1 MKSWRRSARR
11 SALGMGWWLVVKVKR
26 YALPLWVSLMV
37 IGSLAC
43 TLSGLIPLSATP
55 TPIPTTPLP
64 AQPSPVFTLPAPSL
78 GPIVDGDL
86 TSLYDNVNP
95 GVVTIWS
102 YTDLGAPHDQSIP
115 TGQGSGFVIDKDGH
129 IVTNQ
134 HVIQD
139 AQEIEVDF
147 PSGIKSWATLL
158 GTDPDSDLAVL
169 RVDVPADYLVPL
181 PLGDSDLVTVGQFVV
196 AIGNPFGLSGTMT
209 VGIVS
214 AIGRT
219 LDSERQAPGGGSF
232 SAGDL
237 IQTDAAINPGNSG
250 GPLLNMIGQVVG
262 INRAIQSEV
271 FSAEGSVLSSGVG
284 FAIPVNILRRVA
296 PSLIENGK
304 YDYPYLGI
312 TSLNESFWNL
322 RTLEALGLNPNASGA
337 YITEVVRNGPADR
350 AGLRGGQTESSIP
363 GLLAGGDLI
372 IAIDGSPVDRYDD
385 LISYLFKNIEVG
397 QVVTLTV
404 VRDNEEL
411 ELALTTG
418 ARP

>member
-1 MKSWRRSARR
+1 
-11 SALGMGWWLVVKVKR
+11 
-26 YALPLWVSLMV
+26 VS
-37 IGSLAC
+37 IIISTSLAC
-43 TLSGLIPLSATP
+43 SFSGLIPIGNQP
-55 TPIPTTPLP
+55 TSIPTTPLP
-64 AQPSPVFTLPAPSL
+64 AQPAPAITLVAPVIEDL
-78 GPIVDGDL
+78 GPIIDGDL
-86 TSLYDNVNP
+86 TSLYGNVSP
-95 GVVTIWS
+95 GVVTIWAYEIGS
-102 YTDLGAPHDQSIP
+102 VHDGSIP
-115 TGQGSGFVIDKDGH
+115 TGQGSGFVIDKQGH
-129 IVTNQ
+129 IVTNR
-134 HVIQD
+134 HVIED
-139 AQEIEVDF
+139 AEDIEVDF

-169 RVDVPADYLVPL
+169 KVDVPEEFLVPV
-181 PLGDSDLVTVGQFVV
+181 PLGDSDLVSVGQFVV

-250 GPLLNMIGQVVG
+250 GPLLNMNGQVVG
-262 INRAIQSEV
+262 INRAIQTES
-271 FSAEGSVLSSGVG
+271 FSVEGGAVNSGVG

-296 PSLIENGK
+296 PGLIENGK

-312 TSLNESFWNL
+312 SSLNESFWNL
-322 RTLEALGLNPNASGA
+322 KTLEALGLNPNASGA
-337 YITEVVRNGPADR
+337 YITDVVRNGPADR
-350 AGLRGGQTESSIP
+350 AGLRGGQSESAIP
-363 GLLAGGDLI
+363 GLLTGGDLI
-372 IAIDGSPVDRYDD
+372 IAIDGFPVDRYDD

-404 VRDNEEL
+404 LRGSEQIDL
-411 ELALTTG
+411 ELTTG

>member
-1 MKSWRRSARR
+1 MHNNRN
-11 SALGMGWWLVVKVKR
+11 LFLVV
-26 YALPLWVSLMV
+26 SIV
-37 IGSLAC
+37 ITTSLAC
-43 TLSGLIPLSATP
+43 SMSGLIPIQNEP
-55 TPIPTTPLP
+55 TSIPTTPLP
-64 AQPSPVFTLPAPSL
+64 AQSPPDFTLPAPIIEGV
-78 GPIVDGDL
+78 GPITDGDL
-86 TSLYDNVNP
+86 TSLYSNISP
-95 GVVTIWS
+95 GVVTIWA
-102 YTDLGAPHDQSIP
+102 YTDIVSPHDESIP
-115 TGQGSGFVIDKDGH
+115 TGQGSGFVIDTQGH

-139 AQEIEVDF
+139 AKDIEVDF
-147 PSGIKSWATLL
+147 PTGVKSWATLL

-169 RVDVPADYLVPL
+169 KVDIPEDFLVPL
-181 PLGDSDLVTVGQFVV
+181 PLGDSDLVSVGQFVV

-250 GPLLNMIGQVVG
+250 GPLLNLNGQVVG
-262 INRAIQSEV
+262 INRAIQTET
-271 FSAEGSVLSSGVG
+271 FSAEGSAVNSGVG
-284 FAIPVNILRRVA
+284 FAIPVNILRRVT

-312 TSLNESFWNL
+312 SSLNESFWNL
-322 RTLEALGLNPNASGA
+322 KTLEALGFNSNASGA
-337 YITEVVRNGPADR
+337 YITEVVHNGPADQ
-350 AGLRGGQTESSIP
+350 AGLRGGQSESAIP

-372 IAIDGSPVDRYDD
+372 IAIDGYTVDHYDD

-397 QVVTLTV
+397 QIITITAL
-404 VRDNEEL
+404 RENEEINL
-411 ELALTTG
+411 ELTTG

>member
-1 MKSWRRSARR
+1 MPNDFKS
-11 SALGMGWWLVVKVKR
+11 VTC
-26 YALPLWVSLMV
+26 V
-37 IGSLAC
+37 INMQNNRNLSLAISIVIVTSLGC
-43 TLSGLIPLSATP
+43 SLSGLIPALNEP
-55 TPIPTTPLP
+55 TSVPTTPLP
-64 AQPSPVFTLPAPSL
+64 AQPPPEIRLPAPVIENF
-78 GPIVDGDL
+78 GPIMDGDL
-86 TSLYDNVNP
+86 TSLYNNISP
-95 GVVTIWS
+95 GVVTIWAYS
-102 YTDLGAPHDQSIP
+102 DLGSPHDESIP
-115 TGQGSGFVIDKDGH
+115 TGQGSGFVIDKQGH

-139 AQEIEVDF
+139 AKNIEVDL
-147 PSGIKSWATLL
+147 PTGIKSWATLL

-169 RVDVPADYLVPL
+169 KVDIPEDFLIPL
-181 PLGDSDLVTVGQFVV
+181 PLGDSDLVSVGQFVV

-219 LDSERQAPGGGSF
+219 LDSERRAPGGGSF

-250 GPLLNMIGQVVG
+250 GPLLNLNGQVVG
-262 INRAIQSEV
+262 INRAIQTEA
-271 FSAEGSVLSSGVG
+271 FSAEGGAVNSGVG

-312 TSLNESFWNL
+312 SSLNESFWNL
-322 RTLEALGLNPNASGA
+322 KTLEALGFNSNASGA
-337 YITEVVRNGPADR
+337 YITEVVRNGPADQ
-350 AGLRGGQTESSIP
+350 AGLRGGQSESVIP

-372 IAIDGSPVDRYDD
+372 IAIDGYSVDRYDD

-397 QVVTLTV
+397 QIVTITV
-404 VRDNEEL
+404 LRENEEL
-411 ELALTTG
+411 NLELTTG

>member
-1 MKSWRRSARR
+1 MNRFHNRIPVIPLSF
-11 SALGMGWWLVVKVKR
+11 MLVASV
-26 YALPLWVSLMV
+26 
-37 IGSLAC
+37 AC
-43 TLSGLIPLSATP
+43 SLSGLIPAQLEP
-55 TPIPTTPLP
+55 TSIPTTPLP
-64 AQPSPVFTLPAPSL
+64 ADPSPAYVVPAPIIDNSV
-78 GPIVDGDL
+78 PITEGDL
-86 TSLYDNVNP
+86 TDLYQKVNQ

-102 YTDLGAPHDQSIP
+102 YSDVGAPHDDTIP
-115 TGQGSGFVIDKDGH
+115 TGQGSGFVIDNQGH

-134 HVIQD
+134 HVIQGAD
-139 AQEIEVDF
+139 EIEIDF
-147 PSGIKSWATLL
+147 PTGIKAWAALL

-169 RVDVPADYLVPL
+169 KVDVPDQFLIPL
-181 PLGDSDLVTVGQFVV
+181 QLGDSDLVSVGQFVV

-250 GPLLNMIGQVVG
+250 GPLLNLNGQVVG
-262 INRAIQSEV
+262 INRAIQTET
-271 FSAEGSVLSSGVG
+271 FSAEGSAVNSGVG
-284 FAIPVNILRRVA
+284 FAIPVNIMRRVA
-296 PSLIENGK
+296 PGLIENGK

-312 TSLNESFWNL
+312 TSLNESFWTL
-322 RTLEALGLNPNASGA
+322 KTLEALGLDNNASGA
-337 YITEVVRNGPADR
+337 YITEVVRNSPAER
-350 AGLRGGQTESSIP
+350 AGLRGGQVESAIP

-372 IAIDGSPVDRYDD
+372 IAIDGHPVHRYDD

-397 QVVTLTV
+397 QVVTITV
-404 VRDNEEL
+404 LRNQEEVNL
-411 ELALTTG
+411 ELTTG

>member
-1 MKSWRRSARR
+1 MVDMVRKRASFVVIST
-11 SALGMGWWLVVKVKR
+11 LLVT
-26 YALPLWVSLMV
+26 
-37 IGSLAC
+37 SLAC
-43 TLSGLIPLSATP
+43 SLSGLIPIQLQP
-55 TPIPTTPLP
+55 TNAPTTPLP
-64 AQPSPVFTLPAPSL
+64 AQPAPDFTLPAPVIENA
-78 GPIVDGDL
+78 GPLIEGDL
-86 TSLYDNVNP
+86 TSLYSNISP
-95 GVVTIWS
+95 GVVTIWA
-102 YTDLGAPHDQSIP
+102 YADVGPPHDEAIP
-115 TGQGSGFVIDKDGH
+115 SGQGSGFVIDKQGH

-134 HVIQD
+134 HVIEN
-139 AQEIEVDF
+139 AVEIEVDL
-147 PSGIKSWATLL
+147 PTGIKSWATLL

-169 RVDVPADYLVPL
+169 KVNVPEPFLVPL
-181 PLGDSDLVTVGQFVV
+181 PLGDSDLVSVGQFVV

-219 LDSERQAPGGGSF
+219 LDSERRAPGGGSF

-250 GPLLNMIGQVVG
+250 GPLLNLNGQVVG
-262 INRAIQSEV
+262 INRAIQTEA
-271 FSAEGSVLSSGVG
+271 FSVEGSAVNSGVS

-312 TSLNESFWNL
+312 SSLNDTFWNL
-322 RTLEALGLNPNASGA
+322 KTLEALGFGSNASGA

-350 AGLRGGQTESSIP
+350 AGLRGGQSESDIP
-363 GLLAGGDLI
+363 GLLVGGDLI
-372 IAIDGSPVDRYDD
+372 TAIDGYPVQRYDD

-397 QVVTLTV
+397 QVVTLTI

-411 ELALTTG
+411 ELELTAG

>member
-1 MKSWRRSARR
+1 MVDMVRKRASFFVIST
-11 SALGMGWWLVVKVKR
+11 LLVT
-26 YALPLWVSLMV
+26 
-37 IGSLAC
+37 SLAC
-43 TLSGLIPLSATP
+43 SLSGLIPIQLQP
-55 TPIPTTPLP
+55 TNAPTTPLP
-64 AQPSPVFTLPAPSL
+64 AQPAPDFTLPAPVIENAEPL
-78 GPIVDGDL
+78 IEGDL
-86 TSLYDNVNP
+86 TSLYSNISP
-95 GVVTIWS
+95 GVVTIWA
-102 YTDLGAPHDQSIP
+102 YADVGPPHDQAIP
-115 TGQGSGFVIDKDGH
+115 SGQGSGFVIDKQGH

-134 HVIQD
+134 HVIEN
-139 AQEIEVDF
+139 AVEIEVDL
-147 PSGIKSWATLL
+147 PTGIKSWATLL

-169 RVDVPADYLVPL
+169 KVNVPEPFLVPL
-181 PLGDSDLVTVGQFVV
+181 PLGDSDLVSVGQFVV

-219 LDSERQAPGGGSF
+219 LDSERRAPGGGSF

-250 GPLLNMIGQVVG
+250 GPLLNLNGQVVG
-262 INRAIQSEV
+262 INRAIQTEA
-271 FSAEGSVLSSGVG
+271 FSVEGSAVNSGVS

-312 TSLNESFWNL
+312 SSLNDTFWNL
-322 RTLEALGLNPNASGA
+322 KTLEALGFGSNASGA

-350 AGLRGGQTESSIP
+350 AGLRGGQSESDIP
-363 GLLAGGDLI
+363 GLLVGGDLI
-372 IAIDGSPVDRYDD
+372 TAIDGYPVQRYDD

-397 QVVTLTV
+397 QVVTLTI

-411 ELALTTG
+411 ELELTAG

>member
-1 MKSWRRSARR
+1 MD
-11 SALGMGWWLVVKVKR
+11 V
-26 YALPLWVSLMV
+26 
-37 IGSLAC
+37 
-43 TLSGLIPLSATP
+43 
-55 TPIPTTPLP
+55 
-64 AQPSPVFTLPAPSL
+64 
-78 GPIVDGDL
+78 
-86 TSLYDNVNP
+86 
-95 GVVTIWS
+95 
-102 YTDLGAPHDQSIP
+102 GAPHDESIP
-115 TGQGSGFVIDKDGH
+115 TGQGSGFVIDKQGH

-139 AQEIEVDF
+139 ANDIEVDF
-147 PSGIKSWATLL
+147 PTGVKAWATLL

-169 RVDVPADYLVPL
+169 KVDIPGEFLIPL
-181 PLGDSDLVTVGQFVV
+181 PLGDSDLVSVGEFVV

-250 GPLLNMIGQVVG
+250 GPLLNLNGQVVG
-262 INRAIQSEV
+262 INRAIQTEA
-271 FSAEGSVLSSGVG
+271 FSAEGSAVNSGVG

-312 TSLNESFWNL
+312 SSLNESFWNL
-322 RTLEALGLNPNASGA
+322 KTLEALGFGSNVSGA
-337 YITEVVRNGPADR
+337 YITEVVRNGPAEQ
-350 AGLRGGQTESSIP
+350 AGLRGGRDESTIP

-372 IAIDGSPVDRYDD
+372 IAIDGHPVHHYDD

-397 QVVTLTV
+397 QIVTITV
-404 VRDNEEL
+404 LRENEEVN
-411 ELALTTG
+411 LALTTG

>member
-1 MKSWRRSARR
+1 MVKGMLQLKSR
-11 SALGMGWWLVVKVKR
+11 LIVTLVICST
-26 YALPLWVSLMV
+26 LF
-37 IGSLAC
+37 GSLAC
-43 TLSGLIPLSATP
+43 SFSELIPVWSEP
-55 TPIPTTPLP
+55 TSIPTTPLP
-64 AQPSPVFTLPAPSL
+64 AQPPPKFTLPAPVIENV
-78 GPIVDGDL
+78 GPVVSGDL
-86 TSLYDNVNP
+86 TSLYGNISP
-95 GVVTIWS
+95 GVVTIWAYADVGS
-102 YTDLGAPHDQSIP
+102 PHDESIP
-115 TGQGSGFVIDKDGH
+115 TGQGSGFVIDKEGH

-134 HVIQD
+134 HVIENAVD
-139 AQEIEVDF
+139 IEVDF
-147 PSGIKSWATLL
+147 PSGIKAWANLL

-169 RVDVPADYLVPL
+169 QVDVPNDFLVPL
-181 PLGDSDLVTVGQFVV
+181 PLGDSDLVSVGQFVV

-250 GPLLNMIGQVVG
+250 GPLLNLNGQVVG
-262 INRAIQSEV
+262 INRAIQTEA
-271 FSAEGSVLSSGVG
+271 FSVEGSAVNSGVG

-312 TSLNESFWNL
+312 SSLNESFWNL
-322 RTLEALGLNPNASGA
+322 RTLEALGLDPNASGA
-337 YITEVVRNGPADR
+337 YITEVVRNGPADQ
-350 AGLRGGQTESSIP
+350 AGLRGGNRESSIP

-372 IAIDGSPVDRYDD
+372 IAIDGYAVDRYDD

-397 QVVTLTV
+397 QVVTITILRET
-404 VRDNEEL
+404 EQLEL
-411 ELALTTG
+411 ELTTG

>member
-1 MKSWRRSARR
+1 MVRKRASFVVIST
-11 SALGMGWWLVVKVKR
+11 LLVT
-26 YALPLWVSLMV
+26 
-37 IGSLAC
+37 SLAC
-43 TLSGLIPLSATP
+43 SLSGLIPIQLQP
-55 TPIPTTPLP
+55 TNAPTTPLP
-64 AQPSPVFTLPAPSL
+64 AQPAPDFTLPAPVIENA
-78 GPIVDGDL
+78 GPLIEGDL
-86 TSLYDNVNP
+86 TSLYSNISP
-95 GVVTIWS
+95 GVVTIWA
-102 YTDLGAPHDQSIP
+102 YADVGPPHDEAIP
-115 TGQGSGFVIDKDGH
+115 SGQGSGFVIDKQGH

-134 HVIQD
+134 HVIEN
-139 AQEIEVDF
+139 AVEIEVDL
-147 PSGIKSWATLL
+147 PTGIKSWATLL

-169 RVDVPADYLVPL
+169 KVNVPEPFLVPL
-181 PLGDSDLVTVGQFVV
+181 PLGDSDLVSVGQFVV

-219 LDSERQAPGGGSF
+219 LDSERRAPGGGSF

-250 GPLLNMIGQVVG
+250 GPLLNLNGQVVG
-262 INRAIQSEV
+262 INRAIQTEA
-271 FSAEGSVLSSGVG
+271 FSVEGSAVNSGVS

-312 TSLNESFWNL
+312 SSLNDTFWNL
-322 RTLEALGLNPNASGA
+322 KTLEALGFGSNTSGA

-350 AGLRGGQTESSIP
+350 AGLRGGQSESDIP
-363 GLLAGGDLI
+363 GLLVGGDLI
-372 IAIDGSPVDRYDD
+372 TAIDGYPVQRYDD

-397 QVVTLTV
+397 QVVTLTI

-411 ELALTTG
+411 ELELTAG

>member
-1 MKSWRRSARR
+1 MKINKSI
-11 SALGMGWWLVVKVKR
+11 L
-26 YALPLWVSLMV
+26 VSLSIVVM
-37 IGSLAC
+37 STLAC
-43 TLSGLIPLSATP
+43 SLSGWLPQTVEP
-55 TPIPTTPLP
+55 TGIPTTPLP
-64 AQPSPVFTLPAPSL
+64 AVTPPEVSVPAP
-78 GPIVDGDL
+78 IIDVNEAITQGDL
-86 TSLYDNVNP
+86 VSLYRNVNQ
-95 GVVTIWS
+95 GVVTIWA
-102 YTDLGAPHDQSIP
+102 YTDLGPPHDESIP
-115 TGQGSGFVIDKDGH
+115 AGQGSGFVIDTQGH

-134 HVIQD
+134 HVIEGAD
-139 AQEIEVDF
+139 EIEVDF
-147 PSGIKSWATLL
+147 PSGVKAWATLL

-169 RVDVPADYLVPL
+169 KVNVAEQFLVPL
-181 PLGDSDLVTVGQFVV
+181 PLGDSDQVSVGQFVV

-250 GPLLNMIGQVVG
+250 GPLLNLNGQVVG
-262 INRAIQSEV
+262 INRAIQTEA
-271 FSAEGSVLSSGVG
+271 FSVEGGAINSGVG

-296 PSLIENGK
+296 PSLIENGN

-322 RTLEALGLNPNASGA
+322 RTIQALGFDNNVTGA
-337 YITEVVRNGPADR
+337 YITEVVRNGPADQ
-350 AGLRGGQTESSIP
+350 AGLRGGQIESAIP

-372 IAIDGSPVDRYDD
+372 VAIDGYPVKRYDD

-397 QVVTLTV
+397 QLVTLTII
-404 VRDNEEL
+404 RDNEEIQI
-411 ELALTTG
+411 ELTTG

>member
-1 MKSWRRSARR
+1 MVDMVRKRASFVVIST
-11 SALGMGWWLVVKVKR
+11 LLVT
-26 YALPLWVSLMV
+26 
-37 IGSLAC
+37 SLAC
-43 TLSGLIPLSATP
+43 SLSGLIPIQLQP
-55 TPIPTTPLP
+55 TNAPTTPLP
-64 AQPSPVFTLPAPSL
+64 AQPAPDFTLPAPVIENA
-78 GPIVDGDL
+78 GPLIEGDL
-86 TSLYDNVNP
+86 TSLYSNISP
-95 GVVTIWS
+95 GVVTIWA
-102 YTDLGAPHDQSIP
+102 YADVGPPHDEAIP
-115 TGQGSGFVIDKDGH
+115 SGQGSGFVIDKQGH

-134 HVIQD
+134 HVIEN
-139 AQEIEVDF
+139 AVEIEVDL
-147 PSGIKSWATLL
+147 PTGIKSWATLL

-169 RVDVPADYLVPL
+169 KVNVPEPFLVPL
-181 PLGDSDLVTVGQFVV
+181 PLGDSDLVSVGQFVV

-219 LDSERQAPGGGSF
+219 LDSERRAPGGGSF

-250 GPLLNMIGQVVG
+250 GPLLNLNGQVVG
-262 INRAIQSEV
+262 INRAIQTEA
-271 FSAEGSVLSSGVG
+271 FSVEGSAVNSGVS

-312 TSLNESFWNL
+312 SSLNDTFWNL
-322 RTLEALGLNPNASGA
+322 KTLEALGFGSNTSGA

-350 AGLRGGQTESSIP
+350 AGLRGGQSESDIP
-363 GLLAGGDLI
+363 GLLVGGDLI
-372 IAIDGSPVDRYDD
+372 TAIDGYPVQRYDD

-397 QVVTLTV
+397 QVVTLTI

-411 ELALTTG
+411 ELELTAG

>member
-1 MKSWRRSARR
+1 MVRKRASFFVIST
-11 SALGMGWWLVVKVKR
+11 LLVT
-26 YALPLWVSLMV
+26 
-37 IGSLAC
+37 SLAC
-43 TLSGLIPLSATP
+43 SLSGLIPIQLQP
-55 TPIPTTPLP
+55 TNAPTTPLP
-64 AQPSPVFTLPAPSL
+64 AQPAPDFTLPAPVIENAEPL
-78 GPIVDGDL
+78 IEGDL
-86 TSLYDNVNP
+86 TSLYSNISP
-95 GVVTIWS
+95 GVVTIWA
-102 YTDLGAPHDQSIP
+102 YADVGPPHDQAIP
-115 TGQGSGFVIDKDGH
+115 SGQGSGFVIDKQGH

-134 HVIQD
+134 HVIEN
-139 AQEIEVDF
+139 AVEIEVDL
-147 PSGIKSWATLL
+147 PTGIKSWATLL

-169 RVDVPADYLVPL
+169 KVNVPEPFLVPL
-181 PLGDSDLVTVGQFVV
+181 PLGDSDLVSVGQFVV

-219 LDSERQAPGGGSF
+219 LDSERRAPGGGSF

-250 GPLLNMIGQVVG
+250 GPLLNLNGQVVG
-262 INRAIQSEV
+262 INRAIQTEA
-271 FSAEGSVLSSGVG
+271 FSVEGSAVNSGVS

-312 TSLNESFWNL
+312 SSLNDTFWNL
-322 RTLEALGLNPNASGA
+322 KTLEALGFGSNASGA

-350 AGLRGGQTESSIP
+350 AGLRGGQSESDIP
-363 GLLAGGDLI
+363 GLLVGGDLI
-372 IAIDGSPVDRYDD
+372 TAIDGYPVQRYDD

-397 QVVTLTV
+397 QVVTLTI

-411 ELALTTG
+411 ELELTAG

>member
-1 MKSWRRSARR
+1 MDRRLRTT
-11 SALGMGWWLVVKVKR
+11 
-26 YALPLWVSLMV
+26 LWVS
-37 IGSLAC
+37 IIISTSLAC
-43 TLSGLIPLSATP
+43 SFSGLIPIGNQP
-55 TPIPTTPLP
+55 TSIPTTPLP
-64 AQPSPVFTLPAPSL
+64 AQPAPAITLVAPVIEDL
-78 GPIVDGDL
+78 GPIIDGDL
-86 TSLYDNVNP
+86 TSLYGNVSP
-95 GVVTIWS
+95 GVVTIWAYEIGS
-102 YTDLGAPHDQSIP
+102 VHDGSIP
-115 TGQGSGFVIDKDGH
+115 TGQGSGFVIDKQGH
-129 IVTNQ
+129 IVTNR
-134 HVIQD
+134 HVIED
-139 AQEIEVDF
+139 AEDIEVDF

-169 RVDVPADYLVPL
+169 KVDVPEEFLVPV
-181 PLGDSDLVTVGQFVV
+181 PLGDSDLVSVGQFVV

-250 GPLLNMIGQVVG
+250 GPLLNMNGQVVG
-262 INRAIQSEV
+262 INRAIQTES
-271 FSAEGSVLSSGVG
+271 FSVEGGAVNSGVG

-296 PSLIENGK
+296 PGLIENGK

-312 TSLNESFWNL
+312 SSLNESFWNL
-322 RTLEALGLNPNASGA
+322 KTLEALGLNPNASGA
-337 YITEVVRNGPADR
+337 YITDVVRNGPADR
-350 AGLRGGQTESSIP
+350 AGLRGGQSESAIP
-363 GLLAGGDLI
+363 GLLTGGDLI
-372 IAIDGSPVDRYDD
+372 IAIDGFPVDRYDD

-404 VRDNEEL
+404 LRGSEQIDL
-411 ELALTTG
+411 ELTTG

>member
-1 MKSWRRSARR
+1 
-11 SALGMGWWLVVKVKR
+11 
-26 YALPLWVSLMV
+26 
-37 IGSLAC
+37 
-43 TLSGLIPLSATP
+43 
-55 TPIPTTPLP
+55 
-64 AQPSPVFTLPAPSL
+64 
-78 GPIVDGDL
+78 
-86 TSLYDNVNP
+86 
-95 GVVTIWS
+95 
-102 YTDLGAPHDQSIP
+102 
-115 TGQGSGFVIDKDGH
+115 VIDKQGH

-139 AQEIEVDF
+139 AKEIEVDF
-147 PSGIKSWATLL
+147 PTGAKSWATLL

-169 RVDVPADYLVPL
+169 KVDIPEDFLIPL
-181 PLGDSDLVTVGQFVV
+181 PLGDSDLVSVGQFVV

-250 GPLLNMIGQVVG
+250 GPLLNLNGQVVG
-262 INRAIQSEV
+262 VNRAIQTET
-271 FSAEGSVLSSGVG
+271 FSAEGSAVNSGVG

-296 PSLIENGK
+296 PGLIENGK

-312 TSLNESFWNL
+312 TSLNQSFWNL
-322 RTLEALGLNPNASGA
+322 KTLEALGLNSSASGA
-337 YITEVVRNGPADR
+337 YITEVVRNGPADQ
-350 AGLRGGQTESSIP
+350 AGLRGGRTESAIP

-372 IAIDGSPVDRYDD
+372 IAIDGYPVNRYDD

-404 VRDNEEL
+404 LREGEEINL
-411 ELALTTG
+411 ELTTG

>member
-1 MKSWRRSARR
+1 MHNNRNLS
-11 SALGMGWWLVVKVKR
+11 LVI
-26 YALPLWVSLMV
+26 SIV
-37 IGSLAC
+37 IATSLAC
-43 TLSGLIPLSATP
+43 SLSGLIPALTEP
-55 TPIPTTPLP
+55 TSVPTTPLP
-64 AQPSPVFTLPAPSL
+64 AQPPPDFTLPAPIIENS
-78 GPIVDGDL
+78 GPITDGDL
-86 TSLYDNVNP
+86 PSLYSNISP
-95 GVVTIWS
+95 GVVTIWA
-102 YTDLGAPHDQSIP
+102 YADLGAPHDEAIP
-115 TGQGSGFVIDKDGH
+115 TGQGSGFVIDKQGH

-134 HVIQD
+134 HVIQN
-139 AQEIEVDF
+139 AKNIEVDL
-147 PSGIKSWATLL
+147 PTGIKSWATLL

-169 RVDVPADYLVPL
+169 KVDIPEDFLIPL
-181 PLGDSDLVTVGQFVV
+181 PLGDSDLVSVGQFVV

-250 GPLLNMIGQVVG
+250 GPLLNLNGPVVG
-262 INRAIQSEV
+262 VNCAIQTEA
-271 FSAEGSVLSSGVG
+271 FSAEGSAVNSGVG

-312 TSLNESFWNL
+312 SSLNETFWNL
-322 RTLEALGLNPNASGA
+322 KTLEALGLNNNATGA
-337 YITEVVRNGPADR
+337 YITEVVRNGPADQ
-350 AGLRGGQTESSIP
+350 AGLRGGQSESEIP

-372 IAIDGSPVDRYDD
+372 IAIDGVAVDRYDD
-385 LISYLFKNIEVG
+385 LISYLFKNIDVG
-397 QVVTLTV
+397 QTVTITV
-404 VRDNEEL
+404 LRENEEL
-411 ELALTTG
+411 NLELITG

>member
-1 MKSWRRSARR
+1 MKRVRNKIPFIS
-11 SALGMGWWLVVKVKR
+11 L
-26 YALPLWVSLMV
+26 SLM
-37 IGSLAC
+37 LATSMAC
-43 TLSGLIPLSATP
+43 SLSGLIPAQLEP
-55 TPIPTTPLP
+55 TSIPTTPLP
-64 AQPSPVFTLPAPSL
+64 ADPSPAYAVPAPIIDNSV
-78 GPIVDGDL
+78 PITEGDL
-86 TSLYDNVNP
+86 TDLYQKVNQ

-102 YTDLGAPHDQSIP
+102 YSDVGAPHDDTIP
-115 TGQGSGFVIDKDGH
+115 TGQGSGFVIDKQGH

-134 HVIQD
+134 HVIQG
-139 AQEIEVDF
+139 AEEIEIDF
-147 PSGIKSWATLL
+147 PTGVKAWATLL

-169 RVDVPADYLVPL
+169 EVNIPDQFLIPL
-181 PLGDSDLVTVGQFVV
+181 PLGDSDLVSVGQFVV

-250 GPLLNMIGQVVG
+250 GPLLNLNGQVVG
-262 INRAIQSEV
+262 INRAIQTET
-271 FSAEGSVLSSGVG
+271 FSAEGSAVNSGVG
-284 FAIPVNILRRVA
+284 FAIPVNIMRRVA
-296 PSLIENGK
+296 PGLIENGK

-322 RTLEALGLNPNASGA
+322 KTLEALGLDSNASGA
-337 YITEVVRNGPADR
+337 YITEVVRNGPAER
-350 AGLRGGQTESSIP
+350 AGLRGGQFESTIP

-372 IAIDGSPVDRYDD
+372 IAIDGYPVHRYDD

-397 QVVTLTV
+397 QVVTITV
-404 VRDNEEL
+404 MRDHEEVNL
-411 ELALTTG
+411 ELTTG